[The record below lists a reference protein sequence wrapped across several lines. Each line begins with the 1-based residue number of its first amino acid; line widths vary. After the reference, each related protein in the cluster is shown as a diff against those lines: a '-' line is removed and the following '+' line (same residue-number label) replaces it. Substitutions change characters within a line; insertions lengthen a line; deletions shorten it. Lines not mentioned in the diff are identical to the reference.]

1 MTSAER
7 RESVRQFIN
16 RWQGRGNE
24 NQDARSY
31 WIEIFTDILGIDNV
45 TQRVEF
51 EKPVY
56 VGGHKRNIDVY
67 VPETHV
73 LIEQKSLG
81 IALDKP
87 SLQSG
92 GDMLTPYGQAKRYN
106 DNLPYNEKARW
117 IITSNFAEIWIYDMD
132 AQIPEPFKL
141 TLIDLQ
147 NKYPKLDILIKT
159 EVKKLTDEMR
169 VSIDAGKLVGQ
180 TR

>member
-56 VGGHKRNIDVY
+56 VGGYKRNIDVY

-92 GDMLTPYGQAKRYN
+92 GDMLTP
-106 DNLPYNEKARW
+106 
-117 IITSNFAEIWIYDMD
+117 
-132 AQIPEPFKL
+132 
-141 TLIDLQ
+141 
-147 NKYPKLDILIKT
+147 
-159 EVKKLTDEMR
+159 
-169 VSIDAGKLVGQ
+169 
-180 TR
+180 